1 MRDWFGSCLWTRLYF
16 IFLVNSLAGSGNWFL
31 KLIKLREN
39 YAGIK
44 WAENSSRGLP
54 NILLKFGPGKKAIFS
69 SLEAKKNNLR
79 FKEIEINVDII
90 DKFWKKLAKTKIKSL
105 QKNTKTWK
113 HNILIFL
120 RLRLHLDKSCYELL
134 RIFQPKTYL
143 QTSCLTF
150 LCIGSSIYQIC
161 SLFFSSE
168 IRPIT
173 IVHSTW
179 IYRHEIWVVYIV

>member
-1 MRDWFGSCLWTRLYF
+1 MGR
-16 IFLVNSLAGSGNWFL
+16 
-31 KLIKLREN
+31 KLIEWIAQYLTKILFRKKKLSFKVWR
-39 YAGIK
+39 
-44 WAENSSRGLP
+44 
-54 NILLKFGPGKKAIFS
+54 PGKK
-69 SLEAKKNNLR
+69 NLR
-79 FKEIEINVDII
+79 FKKIEINVDII

-105 QKNTKTWK
+105 QKNMKTQ
-113 HNILIFL
+113 NILIFL

-134 RIFQPKTYL
+134 RIFQPETYL

-150 LCIGSSIYQIC
+150 LCIGTSIYQIC